1 MEINAFEME
10 GDFKPKARQAL
21 REIPGK
27 RLDYDQQDAT
37 NSEVVSKTDLETSFS
52 GEELGYKRVSR
63 LLGHFARKGSFL
75 ELGHPIVSGRLCVTS
90 LRLLVSL
97 LIDPNLYE
105 DFYFFALKCPT
116 TRIDHGRRR
125 GL

>member
-37 NSEVVSKTDLETSFS
+37 NSEVVSKT
-52 GEELGYKRVSR
+52 RPR
-63 LLGHFARKGSFL
+63 
-75 ELGHPIVSGRLCVTS
+75 
-90 LRLLVSL
+90 
-97 LIDPNLYE
+97 
-105 DFYFFALKCPT
+105 DFIF
-116 TRIDHGRRR
+116 R
-125 GL
+125 

>member
-52 GEELGYKRVSR
+52 GEELGHKRVSR
-63 LLGHFARKGSFL
+63 LLGSFRPQGVVLGTRTSYRFRPFMCHEL
-75 ELGHPIVSGRLCVTS
+75 EIACV
-90 LRLLVSL
+90 
-97 LIDPNLYE
+97 
-105 DFYFFALKCPT
+105 AL
-116 TRIDHGRRR
+116 D
-125 GL
+125 